1 MKTPPV
7 PERPAEPPHRRGRP
21 PEPICKEAGLAHRT
35 WLEPVRTRFAASGLT
50 LDELVGRSG
59 FSKTRLSELMRGKGL
74 YPTWEITYSV
84 VRALDIPVGP
94 LRRLWRVAAI
104 EAEKK
109 PSWIDD
115 RIQAVQSADADEQP
129 LAHVALYQAMAEPYS
144 AYAQAFLQSLP
155 RARHA
160 VGEVFDL
167 LWLTWDEATSSPDMP
182 RHAWQML
189 RATVLSRAAKR
200 PAGHHDL
207 RAAAFTTT
215 HQAQAQNLMERL
227 ARIDALAR
235 FFDAIAQLPD
245 DQMDVTV
252 LRYLCGID
260 PDAIPDVVGLPPALV
275 HTLDHHARWALKQL
289 FPDAETQE

>member
-1 MKTPPV
+1 MTTPPV
-7 PERPAEPPHRRGRP
+7 PQWPADPPHRRGRP
-21 PEPICKEAGLAHRT
+21 PEPICKEASTAHRT

-94 LRRLWRVAAI
+94 LRRLWRIAAV
-104 EAEKK
+104 EADKK
-109 PSWIDD
+109 PSWITD
-115 RIQAVQSADADEQP
+115 RLQAVPSADPDVQP
-129 LAHVALYQAMAEPYS
+129 VAHMALYQAMAEPYS

-155 RARHA
+155 RARQA
-160 VGEVFDL
+160 IAEVFDI

-182 RHAWQML
+182 RHAWQQL
-189 RATVLSRAAKR
+189 RATVLARAARR
-200 PAGHHDL
+200 PAGHYDL
-207 RAAAFTTT
+207 RAAAFLTV
-215 HQAQAQNLMERL
+215 HQAQAPNLIERL
-227 ARIDALAR
+227 ARIDVLAR

-252 LRYLCGID
+252 LRYLCGLD
-260 PDAIPDVVGLPPALV
+260 PDAIAAVVGLPPALV

-289 FPDAETQE
+289 FPDIDPQE